1 MDLTG
6 LAEHDSAPWAALPGQ
21 MERLEGGEWRLTDRP
36 WRLPCTYTL
45 QAVKRRAE

>member
-6 LAEHDSAPWAALPGQ
+6 LHEHDSAPWEALPGQ
-21 MERLEGGEWRLTDRP
+21 MERIEGGEWRLADRP

-45 QAVKRRAE
+45 QAVKGQAE